1 MRRAIGLFGHRR
13 VAAAAHVA
21 SKAATLPRQISMNE
35 PLNGQGSN
43 RPEIGERSL
52 TRQGK
57 VMIPGISRSWSAGRG
72 FVVCHRDLFFA

>member
-1 MRRAIGLFGHRR
+1 MRRAIGLSSHRR

-35 PLNGQGSN
+35 PSNSQGSN
-43 RPEIGERSL
+43 RPGIGRGSL
-52 TRQGK
+52 TRQRK
-57 VMIPGISRSWSAGRG
+57 VMIPGISRSWSAGRR